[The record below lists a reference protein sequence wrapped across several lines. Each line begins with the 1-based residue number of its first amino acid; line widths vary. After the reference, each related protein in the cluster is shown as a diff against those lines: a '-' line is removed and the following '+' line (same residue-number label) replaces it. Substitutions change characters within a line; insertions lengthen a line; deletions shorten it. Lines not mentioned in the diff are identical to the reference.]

1 MMGELQMEAD
11 VDNQQSQAT
20 RDRAQEIAR
29 AEMMRRRRRLGKLTQ
44 EQESAI
50 EALLM
55 STAFT
60 ASEVIEPVLNFFS
73 QPSLVGV
80 ADAAKGVRFHSHEA

>member
-1 MMGELQMEAD
+1 MICELQMKAD
-11 VDNQQSQAT
+11 VGNRQNNAMW
-20 RDRAQEIAR
+20 DRAQEIAR
-29 AEMMRRRRRLGKLTQ
+29 AEMMRRRRRLGNLTQ

-55 STAFT
+55 STVFT
-60 ASEVIEPVLNFFS
+60 ASEVIEPVLNLFS

-80 ADAAKGVRFHSHEA
+80 ADAAKGVRFQ

>member
-1 MMGELQMEAD
+1 MICELQMKAD
-11 VDNQQSQAT
+11 VGNQQSNAMW
-20 RDRAQEIAR
+20 DRAQEIAR
-29 AEMMRRRRRLGKLTQ
+29 AEMMRRRRRLGNLTQ

-55 STAFT
+55 STVFT
-60 ASEVIEPVLNFFS
+60 ASEVIEPVLNLFS

-80 ADAAKGVRFHSHEA
+80 AYSAKGVRFQ

>member
-1 MMGELQMEAD
+1 MICELQMKAD
-11 VDNQQSQAT
+11 VGNRQSNAMW
-20 RDRAQEIAR
+20 DRAQEIAR
-29 AEMMRRRRRLGKLTQ
+29 AEMMCRRRRLGNLTQ

-55 STAFT
+55 STVFT
-60 ASEVIEPVLNFFS
+60 ASEVIEPVLNLFS

-80 ADAAKGVRFHSHEA
+80 ADAAKGVRFQ